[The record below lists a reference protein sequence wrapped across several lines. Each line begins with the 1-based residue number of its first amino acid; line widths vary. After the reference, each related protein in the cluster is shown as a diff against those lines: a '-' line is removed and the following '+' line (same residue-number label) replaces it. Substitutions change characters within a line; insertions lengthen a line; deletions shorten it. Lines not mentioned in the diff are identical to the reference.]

1 MKFQGKILKVQTFSG
16 TSKAGK
22 EWRRQDVVL
31 EYESGQYPKS
41 ILFSVMNDNIEKFA
55 FREGMECEVDV
66 NFTTSEYNGR
76 VYMQGNCWRTYGNAQ
91 GAPQASTPS
100 TAKPTAKPV
109 AKSKPVQAEIPQEE
123 SDDLPF

>member
-1 MKFQGKILKVQTFSG
+1 MKFQGKIVKIMPFSG

-55 FREGMECEVDV
+55 FKEGMDCEVDV
-66 NFTTSEYNGR
+66 NFTTNEYNGR
-76 VYMQGNCWRTYGNAQ
+76 VYMQGICWRTYGDAQ
-91 GAPQASTPS
+91 VAPKAA
-100 TAKPTAKPV
+100 AKPAK
-109 AKSKPVQAEIPQEE
+109 AKPVQAEIPQDE

>member
-1 MKFQGKILKVQTFSG
+1 MRFQGTILKVQTFSG
-16 TSKAGK
+16 TSKSGK

-55 FREGMECEVDV
+55 FREGMWCEVDV
-66 NFTTSEYNGR
+66 NFTTNEYNGR
-76 VYMQGNCWRTYGNAQ
+76 VYMQGNCWRTYGDAQ
-91 GAPQASTPS
+91 YPTQEAAPVAD
-100 TAKPTAKPV
+100 KPV
-109 AKSKPVQAEIPQEE
+109 AKKPAKAKPVQAEIPQEE